1 MRKRR
6 VWVAAIGMAL
16 VWEVSAANPGTDLD
30 LLQAP
35 VIFRGSS
42 FKATH
47 WRIETLTTNYYTAIN
62 DGNLATWW
70 EPMES
75 RGPHFIEML
84 WNQPVKVSGAQW
96 NFENIAHATLR
107 RWRKGAWE
115 PVAVLDGSQGAVD
128 FPFVASDRWRL
139 DIDRFQDVPKVL
151 EMRLSGPEQYLL
163 PTETPWGPVKGLVT
177 VSDVRLPQGVFR
189 PGDEVEVSFRVAAS
203 SNAPPFGLMVELSDR
218 AALKS
223 YDLLRNE
230 GSDFCSGRWA
240 AKPDADGRVAIKME
254 LPPWTPNGS
263 NDLLV
268 TALADT
274 SGRFVQVSDQLLG
287 AIAVARP
294 NFPPMMEP
302 VRQVSVGTNAA
313 GQRGFVINGKW
324 HPAFF
329 NRYYGHPTPE
339 RLAATAET
347 GLKIL
352 YWQNRDG
359 IPTEEADL
367 QARLEWFDQRIR
379 MALRVNPQNYFI
391 LSQVMKA
398 PRRWLAKHPN
408 ELMLLEDGQPNPEKL
423 VSFGSEQYLRESE
436 DFVSR
441 LIAFI
446 SRQPYGD
453 RVIGYHVW
461 TCTQNDGFIGGT
473 MANRKMSRRDDFLLG
488 DYHPGAVKQFRAFL
502 RRKYRNDV
510 SALRKAWRNE
520 TVDFDDALVARRDLV
535 REDFPGGTVRDPVR
549 SRPAIDYLEFFPSL
563 IGRYN
568 RRIAAAIKRESGG
581 RALVLLHSGAVK
593 SYLCY
598 AWAQQLQA
606 NNNDLL
612 EQLNDPNIDVFVQA
626 QPYDTR
632 EAGNAMHV
640 YQPVKSID
648 LHGKL
653 YLFDHDHRTLGAGVL
668 KYGRHRSQYEG
679 AAVFPRDYGNQWIEN
694 SGAWISDM
702 SLSRWYS
709 FNEYRLPWYTMP
721 EVVRPIRTTL
731 DALNALST
739 PRRPAAE
746 IAVVLS
752 LNSPRYEDACRMVPH
767 YKGLVNDVLLQHVL
781 PFLGAPYDVIL
792 SDDLSHPNLPEYK
805 LYLFLNPTYLA
816 PAERQ
821 AIERLKRGGKVL
833 AWFYAPGYV
842 TDDGLSVDAMK
853 SVAGI
858 DLKIKTTGAEAPELT
873 FQAESPLATGR
884 VGQKLETVVWR
895 GLGTLSTTTFSPV
908 FHADDASV
916 VPAGRYADGKVA
928 YGHRD
933 FGDWKSVWC
942 GVPNFDLPALVRL
955 ARFAGVHLYA
965 EAPVILNADNRM
977 MMVHNGY
984 EGRRTV
990 RIALPRPAQV
1000 YDLPTGAFV
1009 ADGQDFDLVLGSP
1022 ETKLLRLEY
1031 RNGVPNKEKGRKED
1045 RSEK

>member
-1 MRKRR
+1 MRKIRL
-6 VWVAAIGMAL
+6 VLCGAVAWCAVAHARSDTN
-16 VWEVSAANPGTDLD
+16 VCDLMK
-30 LLQAP
+30 AP

-42 FKATH
+42 FKGTPYRA
-47 WRIETLTTNYYTAIN
+47 ETLTTNYYTAAH

-70 EPMES
+70 EPMEA

-84 WNQPVKVSGAQW
+84 WNQPVRVRRAQW
-96 NFENIAHATLR
+96 HFGGIERATLC
-107 RWRKGAWE
+107 RWRKGRWV
-115 PVAVLDGSQGAVD
+115 PVVDISGERGSTEFAEA
-128 FPFVASDRWRL
+128 ASDRWRL
-139 DIDRFQDVPKVL
+139 DIVRFSGMPKIF
-151 EMRLSGPEQYLL
+151 EMSLLGPAQYLL
-163 PTETPWGPVKGLVT
+163 PYEIPPAPVRGLVT
-177 VSDVRLPQGVFR
+177 ISDVRLPDGTWH
-189 PGDEVEVSFRVAAS
+189 PGDDVEIAFNVSAS
-203 SNAPPFGLMVELSDR
+203 SNTAPFGLMIELSDR
-218 AALKS
+218 AALRS
-223 YDLLRNE
+223 PDIQRYE
-230 GSDFCSGRWA
+230 GMDFCSGRWA
-240 AKPDADGRVAIKME
+240 AKPDADGRVSVKME
-254 LPPWTPNGS
+254 LPPWTPQGS
-263 NDLLV
+263 NDLIV
-268 TALADT
+268 TALDDK
-274 SGRFVQVSDQLLG
+274 SGRFIKMANPVLG
-287 AIAVARP
+287 AIDVARP

-302 VRQVSVGTNAA
+302 ARQVSVGTNAV

-339 RLAATAET
+339 RLAATVET

-352 YWQNRDG
+352 YWQNRDC
-359 IPTEEADL
+359 IPSDEAET

-398 PRRWLAKHPN
+398 TRKWLAAHPN
-408 ELMLLEDGQPNPEKL
+408 ELMLFEDGQPHPDRL
-423 VSFGSEQYLRESE
+423 VSFGSEVYLKDSE
-436 DFVSR
+436 AFVRR
-441 LIAFI
+441 LVSFI

-453 RVIGYHVW
+453 RVIGYHLW
-461 TCTQNDGFIGGT
+461 TCTQNDGFIGG
-473 MANRKMSRRDDFLLG
+473 AKVNRRTPNRDDFILG
-488 DYHPGAVKQFRAFL
+488 DFHPGALNLFREFL
-502 RRKYRNDV
+502 RKKYGNDM
-510 SALRKAWRNE
+510 SALRKAWRNDRVNFE
-520 TVDFDDALVARRDLV
+520 DAIVRRRDLV
-535 REDFPGGTVRDPVR
+535 REDLPGGTVRDPVR

-568 RRIAAAIKRESGG
+568 RRIAAAIKRETEG

-593 SYLCY
+593 NYLCY
-598 AWAQQLQA
+598 AWAEQLQA
-606 NNNDLL
+606 NNNDLSDL
-612 EQLNDPNIDVFVQA
+612 IEDPNIDVFVQA

-640 YQPVKSID
+640 YQPVKSIE

-702 SLSRWYS
+702 SLSRWYA

-721 EVVRPIRTTL
+721 EVVRPIHDTL
-731 DALNALST
+731 EALKTLEL
-739 PRRPAAE
+739 PRRHAAE

-767 YKGLVNDVLLQHVL
+767 YKGLVNDLLLQNGL

-792 SDDLSHPNLPEYK
+792 SGDLGHPNLPEYK
-805 LYLFLNPTYLA
+805 LYLFLNPTYLT
-816 PAERQ
+816 PDERV
-821 AIERLKRGGKVL
+821 AIDRLKRDGKVL

-842 TDDGLSVDAMK
+842 TDDGLSLDAMK
-853 SVAGI
+853 RVAGI
-858 DLKIKTTGAEAPELT
+858 DLKIKANGAEAPELT
-873 FQAESPLATGR
+873 FQAGSPLAAGR

-895 GLGTLSTTTFSPV
+895 GLGNFSPLAFSPV
-908 FHADDASV
+908 FYADDPRV
-916 VPAGRYADGKVA
+916 VPAGRSADGKVV

-965 EAPVILNADNRM
+965 EAPVVLNADNRM

-984 EGRRTV
+984 EGRRT
-990 RIALPRPAQV
+990 IKISLPRPACV
-1000 YDLPTGAFV
+1000 SDLPSGNRV
-1009 ADGQDFDLVLGSP
+1009 ADGKDFEMVLDSP
-1022 ETKLLRLEY
+1022 ETKLLRLDY
-1031 RNGVPNKEKGRKED
+1031 R
-1045 RSEK
+1045 

>member
-1 MRKRR
+1 MRKIGL
-6 VWVAAIGMAL
+6 VLHVVAVLCAVAHVKG
-16 VWEVSAANPGTDLD
+16 GTNACDLMK
-30 LLQAP
+30 AP

-47 WRIETLTTNYYTAIN
+47 WRIETLTTNYYTAVN

-84 WNQPVKVSGAQW
+84 WNQPVKVSKTQW
-96 NFENIAHATLR
+96 DFENIAHATLR
-107 RWRKGAWE
+107 RWRKGTWE
-115 PVAVLDGSQGAVD
+115 PVAVLDGSHGAVE
-128 FPFVASDRWRL
+128 FPLVASDRWRL

-151 EMRLSGPEQYLL
+151 EMRLLGPEQYLL
-163 PTETPWGPVKGLVT
+163 PLETPPGPAKGLVT
-177 VSDVRLPQGVFR
+177 VSDVTLPKGVFR
-189 PGDEVEVSFRVAAS
+189 PGDEVEVSFRVDAS

-223 YDLLRNE
+223 YDILRYE
-230 GSDFCSGRWA
+230 GADFCSRRWA
-240 AKPDADGRVAIKME
+240 AKPDAQGRVSVQME

-268 TALADT
+268 TALADQT
-274 SGRFVQVSDQLLG
+274 GRFIKMSNPVLG
-287 AIAVARP
+287 AIAVERP

-302 VRQVSVGTNAA
+302 ARQVSVGTNAV

-352 YWQNRDG
+352 YWQNREC
-359 IPTEEADL
+359 IPSDEAET

-398 PRRWLAKHPN
+398 TRKWLATHPN
-408 ELMLLEDGQPNPEKL
+408 ELMLLEDGQPHPDRL
-423 VSFGSEQYLRESE
+423 VSFGSEVYLKESE
-436 DFVSR
+436 AFVRR
-441 LIAFI
+441 LVSFI

-453 RVIGYHVW
+453 RVIGYHLW
-461 TCTQNDGFIGGT
+461 TCTQNDGFIGG
-473 MANRKMSRRDDFLLG
+473 AKVNRRTPNRDDFILG
-488 DYHPGAVKQFRAFL
+488 DFHPGALNLFREFL
-502 RRKYRNDV
+502 RKKYGNDV
-510 SALRKAWRNE
+510 SALRRAWRNDSVNFE
-520 TVDFDDALVARRDLV
+520 DAIVRRRDLV

-568 RRIAAAIKRESGG
+568 RRIAAAIKRETEG

-593 SYLCY
+593 NYLCY
-598 AWAQQLQA
+598 AWAEQLQA
-606 NNNDLL
+606 NNNDLSDL
-612 EQLNDPNIDVFVQA
+612 IDDPNIDVFVQA

-702 SLSRWYS
+702 SLSRWYC

-731 DALNALST
+731 DALNTLST
-739 PRRPAAE
+739 PRRNAAE

-767 YKGLVNDVLLQHVL
+767 YKGLVNDLLLQNVL
-781 PFLGAPYDVIL
+781 PFLGAPHDVIL
-792 SDDLSHPNLPEYK
+792 SSDLGHPSLPEYK
-805 LYLFLNPTYLA
+805 LYLFLNPTYFTGE
-816 PAERQ
+816 ERA
-821 AIERLKRGGKVL
+821 AIDRLKRGGKTL
-833 AWFYAPGYV
+833 TWFYAPGYV
-842 TDDGLSVDAMK
+842 TDDGLSLDAMRA
-853 SVAGI
+853 VCGI
-858 DLKIKTTGAEAPELT
+858 DLKIKPGVAETPELT
-873 FQAESPLATGR
+873 FREGSPLTDGM

-895 GLGTLSTTTFSPV
+895 GLGNLSTTTFSPV
-908 FHADDASV
+908 FYADDPAM
-916 VPAGRYADGKVA
+916 VPAGLSADGKVA

-933 FGDWKSVWC
+933 FGEWKSVWC
-942 GVPNFDLPALVRL
+942 GVPNFDLPAMVRL

-990 RIALPRPAQV
+990 KIALPRTALV
-1000 YDLPTGAFV
+1000 SDLFTGKRIVEGSAFEITLDV
-1009 ADGQDFDLVLGSP
+1009 P
-1022 ETKLLRLEY
+1022 ETKLMRLDY
-1031 RNGVPNKEKGRKED
+1031 R
-1045 RSEK
+1045 